1 MTLEDK
7 RVELPL
13 DERDQLVD
21 AARWF
26 SEDPDSMEDW
36 RALKDAA
43 EAARPTGTNPLGEA
57 VRTIASLREDKADPR
72 TIAQAFLDLDARLR
86 AAKPLEVASLVNP
99 NPPGVHWLIDG
110 WLLWGRVALLAGD
123 GGLGKSRLALRLA
136 AGIASAE
143 PDWLSGITTAEGSRR
158 RLLQIDAPENV
169 VIATWEDDLDEFDRR
184 LAAIGKHDATG
195 GRIKFVDMA
204 DHGPLWAPLRS
215 GHVSSIASLT
225 TAGEKLREYAESVDA
240 RLLVIDPLAAA
251 YAGDE
256 NVRGLVRAFL
266 SNWDAWGRRN
276 GCAVLFVGH
285 TPKSISRTSGST
297 DWRNAVRN
305 LWSMEYKYPP
315 KAGPAEMTEEK
326 AALVLE
332 CEKRNYGPK
341 PPIVYLDRENGVLT
355 ERGAPDW
362 AVDSAPVETRTNG
375 AASRNYDDAV

>member
-1 MTLEDK
+1 MSLEDQ
-7 RVELPL
+7 RVEVPF
-13 DERDQLVD
+13 DERDQLVE

-26 SEDPDSMEDW
+26 GEAPDDMNAW
-36 RALKDAA
+36 RALADAV
-43 EAARPTGTNPLGEA
+43 ETARPTHTDPLDEA
-57 VRTIASLREDKADPR
+57 VRVIANLREEKADPR
-72 TIAQAFLDLDARLR
+72 TIAQAFLDLDVRLK
-86 AAKPLEVASLVNP
+86 AAKPLDIASLVNP
-99 NPPGVHWLIDG
+99 NPPDVEWLING

-136 AGIASAE
+136 AGIASAKQ
-143 PDWLSGITTAEGSRR
+143 DWLGGISTAEGANRR
-158 RLLQIDAPENV
+158 SLQIGRPANV

-184 LAAIGKHDATG
+184 LAALGMHAATD

-225 TAGEKLREYAESVDA
+225 TAGEKLRDYAESVDA

-266 SNWDAWGRRN
+266 SSWDAWGRRN

-285 TPKSISRTSGST
+285 TPKGISRTSGST

-305 LWSMEYKYPP
+305 LWSMEYQYPP
-315 KAGPAEMTEEK
+315 KTAAAEMTEENSV
-326 AALVLE
+326 LTLE

-341 PPIVYLDRENGVLT
+341 PPIVFLDREGGVLT
-355 ERGAPDW
+355 EGDAPDW
-362 AVDSAPVETRTNG
+362 AVETSAVDASTNG
-375 AASRNYDDAV
+375 MRMFDDAV

>member
-1 MTLEDK
+1 MTLEEE
-7 RVELPL
+7 RVEVPL
-13 DERDQLVD
+13 DETDQLVE

-26 SEDPDSMEDW
+26 SEDPDSMNAW
-36 RALKDAA
+36 RALSDAV
-43 EAARPTGTNPLGEA
+43 EAARPVHTDPLDDA
-57 VRTIASLREDKADPR
+57 VRTIASLREDSANPQ
-72 TIAQAFLDLDARLR
+72 TIATAFLELQGRLR

-99 NPPGVHWLIDG
+99 NPPGVQWLIDG
-110 WLLWGRVALLAGD
+110 WLLWGRAALLAGD

-143 PDWLSGITTAEGSRR
+143 SDWLGGITTAQGSKR
-158 RLLQIDAPENV
+158 RLLQIDSPANV

-184 LAAIGKHDATG
+184 LAALGMHDATS

-225 TAGEKLREYAESVDA
+225 TAGEKLRAYAEGVEA

-266 SNWDAWGRRN
+266 SSWDAWGRRN
-276 GCAVLFVGH
+276 DCAVLFVGH
-285 TPKSISRTSGST
+285 TPKAASRTSGST

-315 KAGPAEMTEEK
+315 KAGPGEMTEDK
-326 AALVLE
+326 AALILE

-341 PPIVYLDRENGVLT
+341 PPVIYLDREGGVLS
-355 ERGAPDW
+355 ESEAPDW
-362 AVDSAPVETRTNG
+362 AVDSAPVEARTNG
-375 AASRNYDDAV
+375 ARNYDDAV

>member
-1 MTLEDK
+1 MNLEDQREEVPFNEK
-7 RVELPL
+7 DHLVE
-13 DERDQLVD
+13 

-26 SEDPDSMEDW
+26 SESPDNMNAW
-36 RALKDAA
+36 RALKDAV
-43 EAARPTGTNPLGEA
+43 EAARPVITDPLDEA
-57 VRTIASLREDKADPR
+57 VRRVSSLREDKADPQ
-72 TIAQAFLDLDARLR
+72 TVAQAFVDLDKRLK

-99 NPPGVHWLIDG
+99 NPPDVEWLING

-136 AGIASAE
+136 AALAAAE
-143 PDWLSGITTAEGSRR
+143 SDWLSGITTAEGARR
-158 RLLQIDAPENV
+158 RLLEVESPANV
-169 VIATWEDDLDEFDRR
+169 VIASWEDDLDEFDRR
-184 LAAIGKHDATG
+184 LAALGKHAATG
-195 GRIKFVDMA
+195 GRIRFVDMA

-225 TAGEKLREYAESVDA
+225 TAGEKLRDYAESVVA
-240 RLLVIDPLAAA
+240 RLLIIDPLAAA

-266 SNWDAWGRRN
+266 SSWDAWGRRN

-285 TPKSISRTSGST
+285 TPKTVARTSGST

-315 KAGPAEMTEEK
+315 KAGAAEMTEDN
-326 AALVLE
+326 AVLILE

-341 PPIVYLDRENGVLT
+341 PPVIYLDREGGLLT

-362 AVDSAPVETRTNG
+362 AGESVPVEATKNG
-375 AASRNYDDAV
+375 SRSYGDVV

>member
-1 MTLEDK
+1 MTLEEE
-7 RVELPL
+7 RVEVPF
-13 DERDQLVD
+13 DERDQLVE

-26 SEDPDSMEDW
+26 SEDPDSMGAW
-36 RALKDAA
+36 RALNDAV
-43 EAARPTGTNPLGEA
+43 EATRPVHTDPLDDA
-57 VRTIASLREDKADPR
+57 VRTIASLREDKADPQ
-72 TIAQAFLDLDARLR
+72 TIARAFLDLQGRLR
-86 AAKPLEVASLVNP
+86 AVKPLEVASLVNP
-99 NPPGVHWLIDG
+99 NPPGVQWLIDG
-110 WLLWGRVALLAGD
+110 WLLWGRAALLAGD

-136 AGIASAE
+136 AGIAAAE
-143 PDWLSGITTAEGSRR
+143 PDWLGGITTAQDAKRR
-158 RLLQIDAPENV
+158 QLHIDAPANV

-184 LAAIGKHDATG
+184 LAALRMHDATQ

-225 TAGEKLREYAESVDA
+225 TAGEKLRAYAEGVEA

-266 SNWDAWGRRN
+266 SSWDAWGRRN
-276 GCAVLFVGH
+276 DCAVLFVGH
-285 TPKSISRTSGST
+285 TPKAASRTSGST

-326 AALVLE
+326 AALILE

-341 PPIVYLDRENGVLT
+341 PPIVYLDREGGVLS
-355 ERGAPDW
+355 ECEAPDW
-362 AVDSAPVETRTNG
+362 AVDSAPVEARTNG
-375 AASRNYDDAV
+375 VRNYDDAV

>member
-1 MTLEDK
+1 MSLEDQ
-7 RVELPL
+7 RVEIPF
-13 DERDQLVD
+13 DERDQLVET
-21 AARWF
+21 ARWF
-26 SEDPDSMEDW
+26 SETPDDMSAW
-36 RALKDAA
+36 RALVDAVDT
-43 EAARPTGTNPLGEA
+43 ARPIHTDPLDNA
-57 VRTIASLREDKADPR
+57 VRTIANLREDKADPG

-99 NPPGVHWLIDG
+99 NPPGVEWLIDG
-110 WLLWGRVALLAGD
+110 WLLWGRAALLAGD

-136 AGIASAE
+136 AGIAAAE
-143 PDWLSGITTAEGSRR
+143 PDWLGGISTAEDSRR
-158 RLLQIDAPENV
+158 RLLRIDSPANV

-184 LAAIGKHDATG
+184 LAAIGMHAATG

-204 DHGPLWAPLRS
+204 DNGPLWAPLRS

-225 TAGEKLREYAESVDA
+225 TAGEKLRKYAESVEA

-266 SNWDAWGRRN
+266 SSWDAWGRRN

-285 TPKSISRTSGST
+285 TPKNVSRTSGST

-305 LWSMEYKYPP
+305 LWSLEYKYPP
-315 KAGPAEMTEEK
+315 KAGPSEMTEEK
-326 AALVLE
+326 AVLILE

-341 PPIVYLDRENGVLT
+341 PPVVYLDREGGVLT
-355 ERGAPDW
+355 EREAPDW
-362 AVDSAPVETRTNG
+362 AVRVRLQLLLPTM
-375 AASRNYDDAV
+375 

>member
-1 MTLEDK
+1 MSLEDQ
-7 RVELPL
+7 RVEIPF
-13 DERDQLVD
+13 DERDQLVET
-21 AARWF
+21 ARWF
-26 SEDPDSMEDW
+26 SEAPDDMSAW
-36 RALKDAA
+36 RGLVDAV
-43 EAARPTGTNPLGEA
+43 ETARPIHTDPLDSA
-57 VRTIASLREDKADPR
+57 VRTIANLREDKADPG

-99 NPPGVHWLIDG
+99 NPPGVEWLIDG
-110 WLLWGRVALLAGD
+110 WLLWGRAALLAGD

-143 PDWLSGITTAEGSRR
+143 PDWLGGITTAEGSRR
-158 RLLQIDAPENV
+158 RLLRSDSPANV

-184 LAAIGKHDATG
+184 LAAIGMHAATD

-204 DHGPLWAPLRS
+204 DNGPLWAPLRS
-215 GHVSSIASLT
+215 GHVSSMASLT
-225 TAGEKLREYAESVDA
+225 TAGEKLREYAESVEA

-266 SNWDAWGRRN
+266 SSWDAWGRRN

-285 TPKSISRTSGST
+285 TPKGVSRTSGST

-305 LWSMEYKYPP
+305 LWSLEYQYPP
-315 KAGPAEMTEEK
+315 KAGPTEMTEEK
-326 AALVLE
+326 AVLTLE

-341 PPIVYLDRENGVLT
+341 PPVVYLDREGGVLS
-355 ERGAPDW
+355 EREAPDW
-362 AVDSAPVETRTNG
+362 ATGTAPAPVTNNV
-375 AASRNYDDAV
+375 ARNYDDAV